1 VTLYKESA
9 RGDAEAVTIP
19 VTQRDLLDNIKRGG
33 GSKVDNRPGTDGPIW
48 PAVMETAYAKMND
61 GNWSNGLAQGY
72 RVLNEGGHS
81 REATFAVT
89 GERGTDL
96 KAPKMLTV
104 DRKVERLYDEV
115 SDAIKQDRPVTLET
129 RRERSADG
137 AQDGLED
144 NHVYIVD
151 KIYKDINGDV
161 RLKLRNPW
169 NTNANVGEGRDTKEA
184 TISVKLETLVK
195 TRGLQYFHIGPER

>member
-1 VTLYKESA
+1 MSTQDSEPFSLAHPGPAADS
-9 RGDAEAVTIP
+9 GDAARP
-19 VTQRDLLDNIKRGG
+19 SRQHQARRWQQSRQQARHRWADLARC
-33 GSKVDNRPGTDGPIW
+33 
-48 PAVMETAYAKMND
+48 D
-61 GNWSNGLAQGY
+61 GNCLRQ
-72 RVLNEGGHS
+72 
-81 REATFAVT
+81 
-89 GERGTDL
+89 
-96 KAPKMLTV
+96 
-104 DRKVERLYDEV
+104 VERLYDQV

-137 AQDGLED
+137 AQDGLDD